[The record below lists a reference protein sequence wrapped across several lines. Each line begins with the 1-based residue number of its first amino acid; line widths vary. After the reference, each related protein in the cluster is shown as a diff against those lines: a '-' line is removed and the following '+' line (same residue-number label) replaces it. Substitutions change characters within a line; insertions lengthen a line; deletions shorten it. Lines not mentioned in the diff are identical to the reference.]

1 MNFTLHTISKFG
13 RKITCALSVFAA
25 VLTTSAFTPAH
36 AEPQVSANQVS
47 IYEHSDETKR
57 VHILISLCKAGFV
70 NTAEMLLQ
78 RFPLQ
83 GPNAVNRT
91 LFIEGLIL
99 KKREALP
106 QAATKFR
113 AALANDPRLT
123 LVRAELA
130 KVLVRM
136 NEPESAKHH
145 LELLATEVQDPQQQ
159 AGIRS
164 FIDSLNTSHPFT
176 FSGFVSIAPSSNINN
191 GSSHDTVYSPGIA
204 GVNGVDPLGTISAA
218 SQKQSGIGVVAGGSV
233 GYSKNLSSH
242 VQAVVAASASGTYYP
257 LTGLTGAGLSQSAE
271 LRYLTGRGYVGLGG
285 VASEG
290 VDTLARALSYTS
302 YGPRMS
308 QIHRLSERDQL
319 QVSATYEWRNYAGS
333 PVNNGNALT
342 LSSVFTHA
350 LDSSANVA
358 LILGYDSVTQ
368 QNAFNSY
375 YGSTFGLGFYKELP
389 RGFTVQAQGSAH
401 IAQFY
406 DQNPFTLTTRYDDNL
421 TSSLNLTK
429 RDWNWF
435 GFAPSLN
442 YTYVRNFS
450 NISLYDFES
459 HSVDFRLTKDF

>member
-1 MNFTLHTISKFG
+1 MKFPFYKILHLG
-13 RKITCALSVFAA
+13 RNIICALSVFAA
-25 VLTTSAFTPAH
+25 LGLATAR
-36 AEPQVSANQVS
+36 AEPKVSANQIS
-47 IYEHSDETKR
+47 IYQHSEEPKR
-57 VHILISLCKAGFV
+57 VHILIELCKAGFV
-70 NTAEMLLQ
+70 NSAEMLLQ

-83 GPNAVNRT
+83 GPTAVNRT
-91 LFIEGLIL
+91 LFIQGLIL
-99 KKREALP
+99 EKRGALP

-130 KVLVRM
+130 VMLARM
-136 NEPESAKHH
+136 NEPDSAKHH
-145 LELLATEVQDPQQQ
+145 LELLASEVNDPQQQ

-164 FIDSLNTSHPFT
+164 FIDSLNANHPFN
-176 FSGFVSIAPSSNINN
+176 FSGFISIAPSSNINN

-218 SQKQSGIGVVAGGSV
+218 SQKQSGIGIVAGGSV

-242 VQAVVAASASGTYYP
+242 VQAVVAASATGSYYP

-271 LRYLTGRGYVGLGG
+271 LRYLTGRGYIGLGG

-290 VDTLARALSYTS
+290 VDTIARTLSYRS
-302 YGPRMS
+302 YGPRLS
-308 QIHRLSERDQL
+308 LVHRLSERDQL
-319 QVSATYEWRNYAGS
+319 QTSATYEWRNYANS

-358 LILGYDSVTQ
+358 VILGYDSVTQ
-368 QNAFNSY
+368 QNAYNSY
-375 YGSTFGLGFYKELP
+375 YGGTFGLGFYKELP
-389 RGFTVQAQGSAH
+389 HGFTVQSQGSAH

-421 TSSLNLTK
+421 TGSLTFTK

-450 NISLYDFES
+450 NISLYDFDS
-459 HSVDFRLTKDF
+459 HAVDFRLTKDF

>member
-1 MNFTLHTISKFG
+1 MKFNYHNISQLG
-13 RKITCALSVFAA
+13 RNITCALSVFAA
-25 VLTTSAFTPAH
+25 VLTSSAFAPAH

-47 IYEHSDETKR
+47 IYEHSDEAKR

-70 NTAEMLLQ
+70 DAAEMLLH

-83 GPNAVNRT
+83 GPTAANRT

-99 KKREALP
+99 EKRGALP
-106 QAATKFR
+106 QAAAKFR

-123 LVRAELA
+123 LVRSELA
-130 KVLVRM
+130 MVLVRM
-136 NEPESAKHH
+136 NEPDSAKHH
-145 LELLATEVQDPQQQ
+145 LELLAADVKDPQQQ

-164 FIDSLNTSHPFT
+164 FIDSLNASHPFT
-176 FSGFVSIAPSSNINN
+176 FSGFISIAPSTNINQ

-204 GVNGVDPLGTISAA
+204 GVNGVDPLGTIAA
-218 SQKQSGIGVVAGGSV
+218 SGQKQSGIGVVAGGSI
-233 GYSKNLSSH
+233 GYSKNLSDH
-242 VQAVVAASASGTYYP
+242 IQAVVAANASGSYFP
-257 LTGLTGAGLSQSAE
+257 ATGLTGAGLSQSAE
-271 LRYLTGRGYVGLGG
+271 LRYLTGRGYVGVGG

-290 VDTLARALSYTS
+290 VDTINRALSYTS
-302 YGPRMS
+302 YGPRLS
-308 QIHRLSERDQL
+308 ILHRLSERDQM

-333 PVNNGNALT
+333 PVNNGTALT

-350 LDSSANVA
+350 IDSSSNAA

-375 YGSTFGLGFYKELP
+375 YGGTFGLGFYKELP
-389 RGFTVQAQGSAH
+389 RGFTVQGQGTAH

-421 TSSLNLTK
+421 TGSLTFTK

-450 NISLYDFES
+450 NISLYDFDS